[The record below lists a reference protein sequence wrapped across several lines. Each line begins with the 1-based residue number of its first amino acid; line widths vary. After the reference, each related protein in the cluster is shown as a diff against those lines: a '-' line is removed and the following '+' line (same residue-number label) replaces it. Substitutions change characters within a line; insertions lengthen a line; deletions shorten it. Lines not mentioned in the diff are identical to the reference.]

1 VKPAVGLLV
10 HAGGAL
16 VLAFAALGSGPL
28 VSFVAAPV
36 VFLLVAQV
44 LAVRRGP
51 GPEAPRRSVGL
62 GLLTLG
68 FSLLLLVA
76 AGPAVALLVAAA
88 GLALLL
94 WGTHTSLEFDSPPRG
109 RMLPPGFDPLLHA
122 GVAADET
129 IRLGVELVRLRN
141 PGPELDQAAAKARIA
156 ADRNREQG
164 WLDRPERA
172 HPIPPPLEKPQ
183 LVSCHVRGSGAAERL
198 SFASEFEP
206 LDPEVRDEYLALRR
220 NRITQVTLF
229 RDRRLPRPALIFVL
243 GYGMGWAPLDARV
256 AGVPWLRRDL
266 GLDVALFALP
276 LHRARSPGR
285 RAGAGFLEGYPLW
298 TNAVMGQAIWDLR
311 RLAGYLR
318 AEGAPAV
325 GVFGLGSGGLAAAVL
340 ASVEEGLACAVAMTA
355 PASLEAL
362 FWRLIGPARRAEVR
376 AAGLTPHVLERAW
389 ARHAPLRLRPH
400 VPHAARLV
408 VGGLADR
415 IVPPEQVAALWEH
428 WGQPAVH
435 WFPGTH
441 VLWRGTDA
449 IRQCVATHLR
459 ETLLSAGQPE

>member
-1 VKPAVGLLV
+1 VKRAAGLLV
-10 HAGGAL
+10 HGASAL
-16 VLAFAALGSGPL
+16 VLALAALGSGPL
-28 VSFVAAPV
+28 ASFVAAPV
-36 VFLLVAQV
+36 ALLLVAQA
-44 LAVRRGP
+44 LAVRRGS
-51 GPEAPRRSVGL
+51 GPDAPRRSVGL
-62 GLLTLG
+62 GLATLG
-68 FSLLLLVA
+68 FSLLFFA
-76 AGPAVALLVAAA
+76 AARPGAALLVAAA

-94 WGTHTSLEFDSPPRG
+94 WGTHAALEFDSAPRG

-129 IRLGVELVRLRN
+129 IRLGLELVRLRN
-141 PGPELDQAAAKARIA
+141 PGAEHEQAAAEARVA

-183 LVSCHVRGSGAAERL
+183 LVSCRVRGSGAAERL

-206 LDPEVRDEYLALRR
+206 LDPEVRDEYLASRR
-220 NRITQVTLF
+220 NSIAQATLF
-229 RDRRLPRPALIFVL
+229 RDRRFPRPALIFVH

-256 AGVPWLRRDL
+256 AGVEGLRRDL
-266 GLDVALFALP
+266 GLDVALFTLP
-276 LHRARSPGR
+276 LHRARFPGR
-285 RAGAGFLEGYPLW
+285 RAGSGFLEGYPLW
-298 TNAVMGQAIWDLR
+298 TNAVMDQAVWDLR
-311 RLAGYLR
+311 RLVGFLR

-325 GVFGLGSGGLAAAVL
+325 GVFGLSTGGLAAAVL

-355 PASLEAL
+355 PVSLEAL
-362 FWRLIGPARRAEVR
+362 FWRLLGPARSAEVR
-376 AAGLTPHVLERAW
+376 AAGLTPHILKRAW
-389 ARHAPLRLRPH
+389 ARHAPLRLRLR

-415 IVPPEQVAALWEH
+415 IVPPEQVDALWEH

-441 VLWRGTDA
+441 VAWRQVAA
-449 IRQCVATHLR
+449 IRQCIATHLR
-459 ETLLSAGQPE
+459 QTLVSAG